1 MTDKE
6 YAIRPNKSQLKRDR
20 QVLHALGKQL
30 VEQPESRLAKLPL
43 SESTRAVVL
52 DAKRFTKSALQRQL
66 RRLSSMLEREDTQ
79 ALEQELQRLLHP
91 DKAQTAKF
99 HRLEH
104 WRERLIEGDDALL
117 TELIDRYPAVDR
129 QALRQLARNAQKERQ
144 AGKQPPK
151 YARLLFQAL
160 KQLGD

>member
-1 MTDKE
+1 
-6 YAIRPNKSQLKRDR
+6 
-20 QVLHALGKQL
+20 
-30 VEQPESRLAKLPL
+30 
-43 SESTRAVVL
+43 
-52 DAKRFTKSALQRQL
+52 
-66 RRLSSMLEREDTQ
+66 MLEREDTQ

-99 HRLEH
+99 HRLEQ
-104 WRERLIEGDDALL
+104 WRERLIEGDDAFL